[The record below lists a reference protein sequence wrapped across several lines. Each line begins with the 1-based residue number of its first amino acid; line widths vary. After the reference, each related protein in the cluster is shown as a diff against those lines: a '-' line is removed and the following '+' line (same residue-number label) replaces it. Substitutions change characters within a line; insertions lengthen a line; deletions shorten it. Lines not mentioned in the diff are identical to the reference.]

1 MKRILLGECCHQGKI
16 QARRCQILTK
26 MCQENALQEDDH
38 KSELFQ
44 EDDHKHFQ
52 IEVKSE
58 LEGFSSCV

>member
-1 MKRILLGECCHQGKI
+1 VPNSNQN
-16 QARRCQILTK
+16 